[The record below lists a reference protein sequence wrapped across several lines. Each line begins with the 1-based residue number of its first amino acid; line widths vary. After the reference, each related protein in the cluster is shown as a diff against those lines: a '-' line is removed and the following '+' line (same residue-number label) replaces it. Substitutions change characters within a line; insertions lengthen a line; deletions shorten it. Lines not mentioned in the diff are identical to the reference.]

1 MVFKKKPKIGIIVG
15 LKSEKRTITSNKNL
29 FIETGYGKKA
39 YEAAN
44 KVIKHKIDLIVSFG
58 LAGSMTK
65 KLKNSQIIMPKE
77 VLNKEF
83 NSKRTS
89 IVSNTYFKKRSK
101 VKIIDSV
108 RLLTSEKVLNEKI
121 NNSLIDAVD
130 MEASFVQKAAMEHK
144 IPFTSIKVIFDDK
157 SNSIP
162 NFLINSVDDDGKLKV
177 LNLFIQILKN
187 PFRIKNLFKLS
198 KIYGRSMKQLKSIAS
213 QLF

>member
-1 MVFKKKPKIGIIVG
+1 
-15 LKSEKRTITSNKNL
+15 
-29 FIETGYGKKA
+29 
-39 YEAAN
+39 
-44 KVIKHKIDLIVSFG
+44 
-58 LAGSMTK
+58 MTE

-89 IVSNTYFKKRSK
+89 IVSNNYFKKRSK

-198 KIYGRSMKQLKSIAS
+198 KIYGKSMKQLEIIAS